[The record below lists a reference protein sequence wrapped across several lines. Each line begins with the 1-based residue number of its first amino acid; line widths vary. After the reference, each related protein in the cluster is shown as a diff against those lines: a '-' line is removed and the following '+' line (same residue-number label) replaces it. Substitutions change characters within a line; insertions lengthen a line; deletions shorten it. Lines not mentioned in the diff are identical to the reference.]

1 VKKYSL
7 PANSAQS
14 PVKTKYFSS
23 RSHLIIVL
31 GKCQHEISNPVEWVD
46 EINSARPVHE
56 CNSTYK
62 TFSIMS
68 SSNNLFEQKSTLNL
82 FASVQTTLGGVAAS
96 TKECQTNVTKLN
108 SPPVPISGRKNMMQN
123 KNKYRTKSSQRCCD
137 SCLGKTHHV
146 PPEDDGSNRKCRRKK
161 VEC

>member
-1 VKKYSL
+1 MKKYSL

-96 TKECQTNVTKLN
+96 TKECQTKGKSFRQNTDKSN
-108 SPPVPISGRKNMMQN
+108 QQTSEGKIPNTWRK
-123 KNKYRTKSSQRCCD
+123 
-137 SCLGKTHHV
+137 H
-146 PPEDDGSNRKCRRKK
+146 
-161 VEC
+161 